1 MYTYAFMYIE
11 KDAAMGIATY
21 TDFRARLAGYM
32 DKVCDERDVLYVT
45 RHNARTVVVLSE
57 EEYEG
62 LIETA
67 RLLRSPANSSR
78 LLQSIDDA
86 NANKLTEREI

>member
-1 MYTYAFMYIE
+1 
-11 KDAAMGIATY
+11 MGIATY

-32 DKVCDERDVLYVT
+32 EKVCDDRDVLYVT

-67 RLLRSPANSSR
+67 HLLKSPGQ
-78 LLQSIDDA
+78 LLAAAPFNCRRRRQQTDGA
-86 NANKLTEREI
+86 

>member
-1 MYTYAFMYIE
+1 
-11 KDAAMGIATY
+11 MGIATY

-32 DKVCDERDVLYVT
+32 EKVCDDRDVLYVT

-67 RLLRSPANSSR
+67 HLLKESCQFRSAAPVQLPTPTPTN
-78 LLQSIDDA
+78 
-86 NANKLTEREI
+86 

>member
-1 MYTYAFMYIE
+1 
-11 KDAAMGIATY
+11 MGIATY

-32 DKVCDERDVLYVT
+32 EKVCDDRDVLYVT

-62 LIETA
+62 LIKRPLHLPEEPEPIRP
-67 RLLRSPANSSR
+67 RLLH
-78 LLQSIDDA
+78 SIADA
-86 NANKLTEREI
+86 DANKLTEREI

>member
-1 MYTYAFMYIE
+1 MYMIPYIE
-11 KDAAMGIATY
+11 RRAAMGITTY
-21 TDFRARLAGYM
+21 TDFRGHLAAYM
-32 DKVCDERDVLYVT
+32 EKVSDDHDVLYVT

-67 RLLRSPANSSR
+67 HLLRSPANSAR
-78 LLQSIDDA
+78 LLHSIADADA
-86 NANKLTEREI
+86 NILTEHEI

>member
-1 MYTYAFMYIE
+1 MYTMLYIE
-11 KDAAMGIATY
+11 RAAMGITTY
-21 TDFRARLAGYM
+21 TDFRGHLAAYM
-32 DKVCDERDVLYVT
+32 EKVSDNHDVLYVT

-67 RLLRSPANSSR
+67 HLLRSPANSSR
-78 LLQSIDDA
+78 LLRSIADA
-86 NANKLTEREI
+86 DANKLTEREV

>member
-1 MYTYAFMYIE
+1 
-11 KDAAMGIATY
+11 MGIATY